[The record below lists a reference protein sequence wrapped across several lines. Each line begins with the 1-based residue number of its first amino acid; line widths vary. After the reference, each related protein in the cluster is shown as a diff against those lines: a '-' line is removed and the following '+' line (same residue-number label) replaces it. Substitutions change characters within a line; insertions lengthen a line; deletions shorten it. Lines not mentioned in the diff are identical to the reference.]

1 MYKGQSGMLA
11 WLFHRITGLG
21 VLLFLLIHIVDI
33 SLLGFGPKI
42 YNQGIALFGTPIV
55 RIISL
60 ALIGAVFYHAFNGI
74 RIMLIDFVPQ
84 AARYQRSMFWA
95 AMALTIVCFIPIG
108 YFVIAP
114 IFGVNVGNTATGI

>member
-33 SLLGFGPKI
+33 SLLGFGPNI

-55 RIISL
+55 RVISL

-84 AARYQRSMFWA
+84 AVRYQRSMFWA
-95 AMALTIVCFIPIG
+95 AMTLTIVCFIPIAF
-108 YFVIAP
+108 FVIGP
-114 IFGVNVGNTATGI
+114 IFGLNTGNTASGM

>member
-33 SLLGFGPKI
+33 SLLGFGPKV
-42 YNQGIALFGTPIV
+42 YNEGIALFGTPTV
-55 RIISL
+55 RILSL

-74 RIMLIDFVPQ
+74 RIMPIHFVPP
-84 AARYQRSMFWA
+84 AARFHKLIFWTV
-95 AMALTIVCFIPIG
+95 MVLTIVCFIP
-108 YFVIAP
+108 
-114 IFGVNVGNTATGI
+114 